1 MPADIWPAVSGSK
14 YANGNEMFFN
24 QDVPFYMSGSW
35 NVTNVMNSVGDSF
48 EWTKVPVPCG
58 PAGCGIMP
66 GGSGFVAFNHS
77 PNAEAAAKFVAW
89 LGEYEQ
95 AREWYTYRMAIPA
108 HAQIQAEGIDYSEAG
123 ASEAV
128 SNALNVFAADAARA
142 AKETPQAYQ
151 LQGSKF
157 GFVIYN
163 ATTQYLGG
171 VMNGEYDLDTAIERI
186 KSEIAEKTGQ

>member
-1 MPADIWPAVSGSK
+1 MG
-14 YANGNEMFFN
+14 
-24 QDVPFYMSGSW
+24 
-35 NVTNVMNSVGDSF
+35 
-48 EWTKVPVPCG
+48 
-58 PAGCGIMP
+58 
-66 GGSGFVAFNHS
+66 
-77 PNAEAAAKFVAW
+77 
-89 LGEYEQ
+89 
-95 AREWYTYRMAIPA
+95 
-108 HAQIQAEGIDYSEAG
+108 
-123 ASEAV
+123 AV